1 MCISLSF
8 SHLNKFSLILHP
20 SMMDMLPNSML
31 QTLHQALLDS
41 QELDAENAALR
52 QQLTQCKEERQMLVE
67 NQKEIKF
74 YEEERKRT
82 KKEMEINLRS
92 RKQTLHHQQTILIIC
107 ILPQMNIFIQQMF
120 CTSSKLNYKPRS
132 SSTYERVWPFW
143 FDTEFYCQILAGI
156 NPEQEHPE
164 STPRSQI

>member
-1 MCISLSF
+1 MCCMCISLSF
-8 SHLNKFSLILHP
+8 SHLNKCSLILHP
-20 SMMDMLPNSML
+20 SMMDMLPAACCTPFTKTFWIVRSWLQKML
-31 QTLHQALLDS
+31 LWGS
-41 QELDAENAALR
+41 SSPSVR
-52 QQLTQCKEERQMLVE
+52 KVE
-67 NQKEIKF
+67 NQKEIEF

-92 RKQTLHHQQTILIIC
+92 WKQTLRHQQTILIIC

-120 CTSSKLNYKPRS
+120 FTSSKLNYKPRS
-132 SSTYERVWPFW
+132 SSTYEHVWPFW
-143 FDTEFYCQILAGI
+143 FDTDFYCQILAGI